1 MADLIAI
8 SFKDPA
14 KAFDMRAR
22 LAELQKEY
30 LITMEDVVVVTRDDD
45 GKVKLHQATNLTSA
59 GAVGGGFWG
68 MLIGM
73 LFFNPLLG
81 VAVGAGAGALSGYM
95 TDIGIDDS
103 FMKKVGEDLAP
114 GSAALFV
121 LVRKATGDKV
131 MDKLKDFAG
140 TGKIIQTSLSKTT
153 EDELRKVLEKSS

>member
-30 LITMEDVVVVTRDDD
+30 LITMEDVVIVTRDDD
-45 GKVKLHQATNLTSA
+45 GKVKLHQASNLTAA
-59 GAVGGGFWG
+59 GAMGGGFWG

-73 LFFNPLLG
+73 LFFSPLLG
-81 VAVGAGAGALSGYM
+81 VAVGAGTGALSGFM
-95 TDIGIDDS
+95 TDSGIDDS
-103 FMKKVGEDLAP
+103 FMKKIGEDLTP

-140 TGKIIQTSLSKTT
+140 TGKIIQTSLSNTT